1 MEGDQAVGAFE
12 QELGLVAQKG
22 LRNHDLIVGGHVHE
36 HEVVT
41 VLVGVLESAVVHG
54 LEFHLHARVE
64 GLVDDL
70 AGEHVLDGGAHEGG
84 ALARLDVL
92 ELHDGPQ
99 LPVEVQDGSVLDVV
113 SSLCHVI
120 HLFQIQTSLGKAQK
134 LPRLLCHT
142 GYTGSERWGFPCAPG

>member
-1 MEGDQAVGAFE
+1 MRRSVVLAAGVGTVLGVDLDAVALIDEQRDLNLGSGLNGGRLGAGVGAVALQARLGVGDGQDHGARQIDAQRGAVVEGDQAVGAFE

-64 GLVDDL
+64 GLVN
-70 AGEHVLDGGAHEGG
+70 
-84 ALARLDVL
+84 R
-92 ELHDGPQ
+92 
-99 LPVEVQDGSVLDVV
+99 
-113 SSLCHVI
+113 
-120 HLFQIQTSLGKAQK
+120 
-134 LPRLLCHT
+134 
-142 GYTGSERWGFPCAPG
+142 